1 MQGSLSGVG
10 AVMVPKP
17 DYSILGTLLRCW
29 SFWIVVLLILLV
41 AAMKAFAHGPAE
53 WIQRGG
59 YKNSA
64 SELRR

>member
-1 MQGSLSGVG
+1 
-10 AVMVPKP
+10 MVPKP

-41 AAMKAFAHGPAE
+41 AAMKAFAHGLAE

-64 SELRR
+64 SELRT